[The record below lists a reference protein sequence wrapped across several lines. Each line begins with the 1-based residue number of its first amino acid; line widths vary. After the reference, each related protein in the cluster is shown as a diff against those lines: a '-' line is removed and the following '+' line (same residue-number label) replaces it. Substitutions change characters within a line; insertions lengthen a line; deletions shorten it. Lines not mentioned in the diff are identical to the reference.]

1 MNKRDVNLL
10 KRLVEIRLKM
20 KELEK
25 EINKDMK
32 RYWQLAYDRTAMVQR
47 HMEYG
52 DDATE
57 MKKFYDDTL
66 KQYAEKR
73 EIKEKTLVDME
84 KLYEEI

>member
-1 MNKRDVNLL
+1 
-10 KRLVEIRLKM
+10 
-20 KELEK
+20 
-25 EINKDMK
+25 
-32 RYWQLAYDRTAMVQR
+32 MVQR

-66 KQYAEKR
+66 KQYAEER
-73 EIKEKTLVDME
+73 EMKEKTLVDME